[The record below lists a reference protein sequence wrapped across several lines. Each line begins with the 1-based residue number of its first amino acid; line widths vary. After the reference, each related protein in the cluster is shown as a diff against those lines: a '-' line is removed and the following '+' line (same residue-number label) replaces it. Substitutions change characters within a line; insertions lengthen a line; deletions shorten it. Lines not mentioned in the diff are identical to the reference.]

1 MYEYN
6 WVYTVAQIDL
16 MNIDAPMTCY
26 KERKDK
32 NSEPTAKE
40 LEETVKKWEERK
52 KKRKWKMED
61 LFKKAFVERNNSTEA
76 QTVKDN
82 ENGE

>member
-6 WVYTVAQIDL
+6 WVYTIAQIDL

-32 NSEPTAKE
+32 GNEPTAEE

-52 KKRKWKMED
+52 KKRKWKMEY